1 MSKLLALISAIDTIL
16 VFLIKPALGLI
27 SIAIAFMLAL
37 GIFTRAVL
45 DAPLFGLE
53 ELILMVAMWVYML
66 GAVLASR
73 ERSHLSADFVQVV
86 CSHPKTL
93 QFIRLLATL
102 ISLLMAVM
110 FVTWSYDLLQWGVN
124 KGQATPVFQLPWYLS
139 QSSLFVAALLFCFY
153 LIRDL
158 LEDLNTLLY
167 PGVLP
172 NPVTSDD
179 NC

>member
-1 MSKLLALISAIDTIL
+1 MSKLLALIATIDAVL
-16 VFLIKPALGLI
+16 VFLIKPVLGLI
-27 SIAIAFMLAL
+27 SAAIAFMLAL

-53 ELILMVAMWVYML
+53 ELILVVAMWIYML

-86 CSHPKTL
+86 CSNPKMI
-93 QFIRLLATL
+93 QVMRLLSTL

-110 FVTWSYDLLQWGVN
+110 FVTWSYDLLQWGIN
-124 KGQATPVFQLPWYLS
+124 KGQATPVFQLPWYIS

-158 LEDLNTLLY
+158 LADLNTLLH
-167 PGVLP
+167 PGTLP
-172 NPVTSDD
+172 HPVISED